1 MYGTESRKNFFH
13 SNSIM
18 NLTRNHLQNLIEHEV
33 QQVDESSKVKAVKR
47 LIKNNPEIGAALKKI
62 SAYLMDEKTGLMQ
75 HRFDTHSWHEKI
87 SNWLRG
93 SDYLNNIPTNEFG
106 VSADPIGLRLKKH
119 VETKNGEEIEG
130 PLEWEDIAEFLQDV
144 YDKHAKQ
151 LFKESKIVNEGKL
164 EAVKKLYAL
173 FKKFKD
179 AGGKITELPEKWRKW
194 YEGWV
199 ENTNPPLFKRM
210 PRVPKPKALRAKSS
224 RTWDFQEME
233 SDHAIDAVKNMI
245 QDGYYPTGKDKN
257 QAIEDLVDLIAR
269 RQDLNRDMKGGLYD
283 LDSLEG
289 KLHSEFP
296 VGVIDLPPSRPA
308 QRAVDL
314 RAHLRKELGLG
325 PERPKKIAPVLDHD
339 ARVVRNHNRVARR
352 EEEIATWDREYEYD
366 VTGNVIKKRGPFNPP
381 DMLGKI
387 APSLRSSHPLEQ
399 GNKYLDQLFGF
410 THKRPGKFH
419 RQEWAQLPDE
429 SRADIL
435 GVTEEKLADI
445 EAGYPGRGGGPYGAE
460 RSYLNYE
467 FKFEDQIEKWDKTW
481 QERASAVEAWDKKY
495 PGWHPDPATQ
505 GAALERRVH
514 LPDIPTRPGAGH
526 GLYGPEF
533 PGKSWSKSPWFSDKE
548 SYESFIHNKRG
559 PSPGTR
565 PYKLTP
571 EESLDLANAMDKV
584 NAARRASKG
593 AEGRAY
599 DVGAYDKLMKKFDDE
614 IFVAEREYNNL
625 KRNIKEKRPVPKP
638 GARPSEEW
646 PDPNSPH
653 KKYVRKHG
661 TYREFVQSL
670 PRTWEEYLQ
679 NLKKKQDEW
688 DKIFEPILTKH
699 SGEQLD
705 LFKEQNEMNTLT
717 KQQLKRLIVEM
728 LPPMND
734 TTETILSDVYDDK
747 QEYTPEELEFWELF
761 GPVVDGTVEEI
772 IEVSDIVSREQIP
785 VLINWMRNTGIEK
798 LGIVAD
804 ELELGE
810 KPMNE
815 NTFRKLV
822 REEAIKLKR
831 ETQAPIRE
839 HDIKQM
845 ITDVLEEEMAEM
857 GMDMGALVPDAGGV
871 EGGPEV
877 GTPERPDNPRMKQ
890 IEKDRALAQRH
901 QEEMTTRREKLH
913 SLGQRMMGVQGI
925 AQV

>member
-1 MYGTESRKNFFH
+1 
-13 SNSIM
+13 
-18 NLTRNHLQNLIEHEV
+18 
-33 QQVDESSKVKAVKR
+33 
-47 LIKNNPEIGAALKKI
+47 
-62 SAYLMDEKTGLMQ
+62 
-75 HRFDTHSWHEKI
+75 
-87 SNWLRG
+87 
-93 SDYLNNIPTNEFG
+93 
-106 VSADPIGLRLKKH
+106 
-119 VETKNGEEIEG
+119 
-130 PLEWEDIAEFLQDV
+130 
-144 YDKHAKQ
+144 
-151 LFKESKIVNEGKL
+151 
-164 EAVKKLYAL
+164 
-173 FKKFKD
+173 
-179 AGGKITELPEKWRKW
+179 
-194 YEGWV
+194 
-199 ENTNPPLFKRM
+199 
-210 PRVPKPKALRAKSS
+210 
-224 RTWDFQEME
+224 
-233 SDHAIDAVKNMI
+233 
-245 QDGYYPTGKDKN
+245 
-257 QAIEDLVDLIAR
+257 
-269 RQDLNRDMKGGLYD
+269 
-283 LDSLEG
+283 
-289 KLHSEFP
+289 
-296 VGVIDLPPSRPA
+296 
-308 QRAVDL
+308 
-314 RAHLRKELGLG
+314 
-325 PERPKKIAPVLDHD
+325 
-339 ARVVRNHNRVARR
+339 
-352 EEEIATWDREYEYD
+352 
-366 VTGNVIKKRGPFNPP
+366 
-381 DMLGKI
+381 
-387 APSLRSSHPLEQ
+387 
-399 GNKYLDQLFGF
+399 
-410 THKRPGKFH
+410 
-419 RQEWAQLPDE
+419 
-429 SRADIL
+429 
-435 GVTEEKLADI
+435 
-445 EAGYPGRGGGPYGAE
+445 
-460 RSYLNYE
+460 
-467 FKFEDQIEKWDKTW
+467 
-481 QERASAVEAWDKKY
+481 
-495 PGWHPDPATQ
+495 
-505 GAALERRVH
+505 
-514 LPDIPTRPGAGH
+514 
-526 GLYGPEF
+526 LYGPEF

-559 PSPGTR
+559 PSSSTQ

-571 EESLDLANAMDKV
+571 EENLDLANAMDKI
-584 NAARRASKG
+584 NAARRGRNDYLESYNSHFDRAAG
-593 AEGRAY
+593 TEGPSGWGSSADADDYRES
-599 DVGAYDKLMKKFDDE
+599 MKMHDDE
-614 IFVAEREYNNL
+614 IFAAEREYNNL
-625 KRNIKEKRPVPKP
+625 KRNINKKTPIPKP
-638 GARPSEEW
+638 GTRPSEEW

-661 TYREFVQSL
+661 TYKEFVQSL

-688 DKIFEPILTKH
+688 DKIFEPILTKQ

-705 LFKEQNEMNTLT
+705 LFKEQNEVNTLT

-734 TTETILSDVYDDK
+734 TTETILSDIYDEN

-871 EGGPEV
+871 ERGPEV